1 MNVEIATLC
10 EAATDQG
17 GRLNLL
23 GAFDRL
29 DAPLPLVLQQ
39 CAAVFRVRY
48 QRSEAVSHTLTLSIE
63 NIDGT
68 TLVPPLVSHVDLI
81 PFPPDA
87 DSAIVNMILN
97 MHRLRID
104 KPGKYLM
111 RLRIDQIE
119 AALLPLYVR
128 DSTPKEP
135 NPLAN

>member
-1 MNVEIATLC
+1 MIVEIATLC

-29 DAPLPLVLQQ
+29 EAPLPLVLQQ

-48 QRSEAVSHTLTLSIE
+48 QRSEAVAHTLSLSIE
-63 NIDGT
+63 SLSGAA
-68 TLVPPLVSHVDLI
+68 LVPPLVSRVDFM
-81 PFPPDA
+81 PFGPDA

-97 MHRLRID
+97 MHRLRIE
-104 KPGKYLM
+104 KEGKYLL

-128 DSTPKEP
+128 DTTPREP